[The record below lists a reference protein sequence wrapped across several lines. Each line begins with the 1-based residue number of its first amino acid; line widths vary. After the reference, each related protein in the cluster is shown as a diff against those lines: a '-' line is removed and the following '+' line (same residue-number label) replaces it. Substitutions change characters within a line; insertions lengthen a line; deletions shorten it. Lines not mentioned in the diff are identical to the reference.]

1 MRTSHEVLCPIPAV
15 LEEGTRPA
23 DKACETTERSPSTS
37 ASPSYG
43 ASGERISRRGRA
55 PPVDPFDGESDILFE
70 DWMPGLLRA
79 AEWNDWSEHETLIQL
94 AGHLRGRAL
103 QEWGLL
109 TAREKKS
116 LEEVTAVMRSH
127 LDPSS
132 RALAA
137 QDFRHASQQ
146 ERESVADFIRRLEQ
160 LFKLAYGRDGMSD
173 ETRGTLLHGQ
183 LQEGLRYDIMTAP
196 AVSGSHGYKE
206 LCVA

>member
-1 MRTSHEVLCPIPAV
+1 M
-15 LEEGTRPA
+15 LEEGTHPA

-37 ASPSYG
+37 ASLSYG

-55 PPVDPFDGESDILFE
+55 PPVNPFDGESDILFE

-79 AEWNDWSEHETLIQL
+79 AEWNDWSEHKTLIQL

-109 TAREKKS
+109 TVREKKS
-116 LEEVTAVMRSH
+116 LEEVTAIMRSR

-146 ERESVADFIRRLEQ
+146 EGESVADFI
-160 LFKLAYGRDGMSD
+160 
-173 ETRGTLLHGQ
+173 
-183 LQEGLRYDIMTAP
+183 
-196 AVSGSHGYKE
+196 
-206 LCVA
+206 

>member
-1 MRTSHEVLCPIPAV
+1 MLEVPTPVPKTRSVGEGETGEAVPVPDPGRVPSYTSPRVSKREARSFHACDGGGPSKIATRTTSHEVLCPTPV
-15 LEEGTRPA
+15 VPEERTCPA
-23 DKACETTERSPSTS
+23 DKATVRSMS
-37 ASPSYG
+37 ASMSPG
-43 ASGERISRRGRA
+43 HGVRTSRRGRA
-55 PPVDPFDGESDILFE
+55 PPVDPFDRESDVLFE

-79 AEWNDWSEHETLIQL
+79 AEWNGWTEHETLIQL

-116 LEEVTAVMRSH
+116 LEQVTAVMRNR

-146 ERESVADFIRRLEQ
+146 EGESVADFI
-160 LFKLAYGRDGMSD
+160 
-173 ETRGTLLHGQ
+173 
-183 LQEGLRYDIMTAP
+183 
-196 AVSGSHGYKE
+196 
-206 LCVA
+206 